1 MPAKGDIMLYNSFQ
15 DKKLSALG
23 MGCMRFPTIEGS
35 GQIDEAKTAEM
46 FDYAIKNGINY
57 FDTAW
62 GYHGGQS
69 ELVVGKLLK
78 KYPRE
83 SYYIAD
89 KFPGYDVNNF
99 GKVEEIFEEQLKKVG
114 VEYFDFYLFHNVNNN
129 NVEKYL
135 DDEQYGTYSY
145 LIKQKQNGRIRHL
158 GFSAHADLPNLK
170 RFLEKYAH
178 VLEFGQLQVNWL
190 DWEYDDVKEKIELL
204 KAYNIPLWVMEPVR
218 GGRLV
223 QLSPEHEQ
231 RLKALREGDSLAE
244 WAFRFLQTV
253 ADCTMVLSGMSDFE
267 QLKENIRIH
276 AERKCLNEEELAAL
290 KGIAKEILDNLV
302 PCTACGYCKEYCPQG
317 LNIPYLLHL
326 YNDHLVTNGGM
337 IPRLYMSRLPE
348 DKRPTACLGCGAC
361 EGVCPQRIEISKVFA
376 DYTEILK

>member
-1 MPAKGDIMLYNSFQ
+1 MLYNVFQ

-23 MGCMRFPTIEGS
+23 MGCMRFPVIEGTN
-35 GQIDEAKTAEM
+35 QIDEEKTAEM
-46 FDYAIKNGINY
+46 FDYAIQNGINY

-69 ELVVGKLLK
+69 EIVVGKLLK

-83 SYYIAD
+83 SFYIAD

-114 VEYFDFYLFHNVNNN
+114 VEYFDFYLFHNVCENNI
-129 NVEKYL
+129 EKYL
-135 DDEQYGTYSY
+135 DDEQYHTYEY
-145 LIKQKQNGRIRHL
+145 LVKQKQNGRIRHL
-158 GFSAHADLPNLK
+158 GFSAHADLPTLK
-170 RFLEKYAH
+170 RFVERYAN

-190 DWEYDDVKEKIELL
+190 DWDYDEVKQKVELL

-223 QLSPEHEQ
+223 QLAPHQEQ
-231 RLKALREGDSLAE
+231 KLKALRGDASLAE

-253 ADCTMVLSGMSDFE
+253 ADCTMVLSGMSNFE
-267 QLKENIRIH
+267 QLKENIQIH
-276 AERKCLNEEELAAL
+276 SERKLLTKEELSTL
-290 KGIAKEILDNLV
+290 QEITKEILDSLV
-302 PCTACGYCKEYCPQG
+302 PCTACEYCKEYCPQG
-317 LNIPYLLHL
+317 LNIPYLLNL
-326 YNDHLVTNGGM
+326 YNEHKVTNGGL
-337 IPRLYMSRLPE
+337 ISRVYMSRLPE

-361 EGVCPQRIEISKVFA
+361 EGVCPQRIAISTVFA
-376 DYTEILK
+376 EYSELLK